1 MFALSVSAQPYPQ
14 RQDDFDPTWL
24 NRAVER
30 ARAGLRAG
38 LRFRPGR
45 LRRLAR
51 RVETAGR
58 DGWRRCQGAG
68 REAALRELRLALR
81 KRGFADDGLTVR
93 ALALAC
99 EAAETTLGLVPHPPQ
114 VTAAYVLL
122 HGQVVELDTGEGKSL
137 AAALAAAC
145 AALAGLRVHV
155 VTVND
160 YLAARDGET
169 FAPFFAALGLDVG
182 VVLETMRPE
191 EKVVPYGRAVV
202 YCANKVV
209 VFDYLRDR
217 LQFKE
222 GLRPLGLAL
231 ESMKGAARARTLL
244 PGLQFAIVDEADSVF
259 IDEARTPLVI
269 SAQEQDPAR
278 EAHYRQAMALAREL
292 EEGVDF
298 GWRAGGRVPRL
309 TDAGSARLA
318 QRAEGLGGLWQGP
331 RLREDAVHQAL
342 VALRRF
348 RRDVDYIVEAGKVLI
363 VDENTGRVMPD
374 RSWERGLQQ
383 LIEIKEG
390 LAPTPIRENLARLS
404 YQLFF
409 RRYLHLSGMTGT
421 CREVSGELGEVYG
434 LGVVRVEPFRPSRR
448 KRLPTLV
455 YGHAASRWEA
465 VVDQVR
471 ACQASGR
478 PVLIG
483 TRSIQASEHL
493 SACLASQGIVHQV
506 LNAKQNAAEAEIV
519 ARAGERGQVTIATN
533 MAGRGTDI
541 KLGEGV
547 AELGGL
553 FVILSEGHDNGRV
566 DRQLAGRCARQG
578 DPGGW
583 RAVVCLEDEVMR
595 GMPAW
600 LKRPLAAALS
610 GRRLGQLLGRAVF
623 LLYRYA
629 QFDVSRRHRAERRR
643 LMQVDHRSRVTLSF
657 SGESE

>member
-1 MFALSVSAQPYPQ
+1 MFALSVHAHRYPQ

-24 NRAVER
+24 NRSVER
-30 ARAGLRAG
+30 VRAMLRAG
-38 LRFRPGR
+38 LRFRQGR
-45 LRRLAR
+45 LGRLAR
-51 RVETAGR
+51 RVETTGR
-58 DGWRRCQGAG
+58 DWWRQRQGEG
-68 REAALRELRLALR
+68 RQAALRELRLALR
-81 KRGFADDGLTVR
+81 KQGFTDDALTVR

-99 EAAETTLGLVPHPPQ
+99 EVSEATLGLVPHPPQ
-114 VTAAYVLL
+114 VAAAYVLL

-160 YLAARDGET
+160 YLARRDGET
-169 FAPFFAALGLDVG
+169 FAPFFAGLGLDVG
-182 VVLETMRPE
+182 VVLEEMRPE
-191 EKVVPYGRAVV
+191 QKAAPYGCPVV

-217 LQFKE
+217 LQFRE
-222 GLRPLGLAL
+222 GIRALGLAL
-231 ESMKGAARARTLL
+231 AAMKTDGGGQTLL

-269 SAQEQDPAR
+269 SAQEQDLER
-278 EAHYRQAMALAREL
+278 EAHYRQAMTLARQL
-292 EEGVDF
+292 EEGADY
-298 GWRAGGRVPRL
+298 GWREGGRVPRL

-318 QRAEGLGGLWQGP
+318 RLAEGLGGLWRGP
-331 RLREDAVHQAL
+331 RLREDAVNQAL
-342 VALRRF
+342 VALRVF
-348 RRDVDYIVEAGKVLI
+348 RLDIDYIVEADKVLI

-421 CREVSGELGEVYG
+421 CREVAGELGEVYG

-448 KRLPTLV
+448 QRLPTLV
-455 YGHAASRWEA
+455 FGHAQARWDA

-471 ACQASGR
+471 ACQRSGR

-493 SACLASQGIVHQV
+493 SACLAGQGIAHQV
-506 LNAKQNAAEAEIV
+506 LNAKQNAAEAGIV

-553 FVILSEGHDNGRV
+553 FVILSEGHDNARV

-583 RAVVCLEDEVMR
+583 RAIVCLEDEVMR
-595 GMPAW
+595 RIPRW
-600 LKRPLAAALS
+600 IKRPLGGILS
-610 GRRLGQLLGRAVF
+610 KWRSGGPFKRTAF

-629 QFDVSRRHRAERRR
+629 QFDVTRRHRDERRR